1 VFNSYLC
8 HFKIEKCLFF
18 LPIQIEKNK
27 FLENEKQVG
36 KMEAN
41 NTTG

>member
-1 VFNSYLC
+1 MSSLMFA
-8 HFKIEKCLFF
+8 LFF

-27 FLENEKQVG
+27 FLDYEEQVR

-41 NTTG
+41 NTIG